1 MQSFKIDNF
10 VRENPGVPPPR
21 FHSLTD
27 SEGSALVER
36 LLANVGP
43 PQGTTQEVMRW
54 LSEQAT
60 PLTEVDL
67 DQYEVALPE
76 LLRRAGIKPCPVLYV
91 QWSALRDI
99 DRFESEELARHFYD
113 VWYPSAD
120 DIEIFDDTLA
130 WLMFVRHY
138 GGVAVWQ
145 AH

>member
-1 MQSFKIDNF
+1 
-10 VRENPGVPPPR
+10 
-21 FHSLTD
+21 
-27 SEGSALVER
+27 
-36 LLANVGP
+36 
-43 PQGTTQEVMRW
+43 MRW